1 MPFLPPNQQRQST
14 ESQIH
19 GCIYI
24 VICSTLLYIW
34 SFISII
40 NIIYLAVHRATNHST
55 TLFCEWCSCCRFQSY
70 NCVGDSKNLW
80 IFYWLHKA
88 EKQNIYQNKNTQDGR
103 WKMFNNYQAA
113 RQCAGLIL
121 FLILALYILFAYLHR
136 MLPHLYF
143 FLHFFLNYIFLW
155 EQSRSVSRLYVVKG
169 A

>member
-14 ESQIH
+14 EGQIH
-19 GCIYI
+19 GWIYI

-55 TLFCEWCSCCRFQSY
+55 TLFCECCSCCRFQSY
-70 NCVGDSKNLW
+70 NSVGDSKNLW

-113 RQCAGLIL
+113 SKAVCGLDSIFHFGTTYIVCLFTSYASPLIL
-121 FLILALYILFAYLHR
+121 FSSLF
-136 MLPHLYF
+136 P
-143 FLHFFLNYIFLW
+143 
-155 EQSRSVSRLYVVKG
+155 
-169 A
+169 